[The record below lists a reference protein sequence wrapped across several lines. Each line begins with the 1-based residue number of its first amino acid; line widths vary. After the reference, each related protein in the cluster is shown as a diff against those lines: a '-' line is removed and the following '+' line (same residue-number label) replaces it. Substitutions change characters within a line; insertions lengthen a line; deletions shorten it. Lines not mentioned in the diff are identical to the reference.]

1 MTSRLWLLP
10 CLLLLAQCGAIQKIS
25 RSKEG
30 AEASKQIP
38 EPQRRG
44 WGLAMS
50 DEEWARYKAAAA
62 PGSPAP
68 AEASAAGAPSAG
80 EGGVFDF
87 SSMVPGHSS
96 GPSQVIWLRSATQA
110 GSKSRLTGKPLLIYA
125 TSNASQP
132 CHDMD
137 GTLVV
142 SPAFRSLA
150 QESFIPLL
158 VDYSDQDTSRS
169 TLYRE
174 LKSRFE
180 VHGYPTLVV
189 TLPDGTEVSRL
200 TGYKKENEKKYLE
213 SLQAAVGKVE
223 KLASERRAKLEKES
237 GYRMW
242 TNKDGKPV
250 FAKLAGLDANMGTFT
265 GEWGESF
272 KTFLTRLSPEDQA
285 WIAERRK

>member
-1 MTSRLWLLP
+1 MGHSSHGTDALK
-10 CLLLLAQCGAIQKIS
+10 QK
-25 RSKEG
+25 
-30 AEASKQIP
+30 ADP
-38 EPQRRG
+38 ERRG

-50 DEEWARYKAAAA
+50 DEEWAKYQAGGSAAPSATADASPAAA
-62 PGSPAP
+62 PS
-68 AEASAAGAPSAG
+68 GA
-80 EGGVFDF
+80 EGGAFDF
-87 SSMVPGHSS
+87 SSMVPGHSLAAT
-96 GPSQVIWLRSATQA
+96 QVIWLRSAMQA
-110 GSKSRLTGKPLLIYA
+110 GSKSRLTGTPLLIYA
-125 TSNASQP
+125 THIASQP
-132 CHDMD
+132 CHDIES
-137 GTLVV
+137 TLIA

-169 TLYRE
+169 TLYRD

-213 SLQAAVGKVE
+213 TLQASVVKAGK
-223 KLASERRAKLEKES
+223 LTSERRAKLEKGN

-242 TNKDGKPV
+242 KNKDGNPV
-250 FAKLAGLDANMGTFT
+250 FAKLTALDANMGTFT
-265 GEWGESF
+265 SEWGESF